1 MAVMILACVREA
13 FLLLLGA
20 GPDCITGPVTRI
32 NCDVYHGGHSQI
44 MAYLWRAFLL
54 YNSQRDHAQRTLM
67 GDKMFASDTN
77 INNSLI
83 CK

>member
-32 NCDVYHGGHSQI
+32 NCDVYHEGIHK
-44 MAYLWRAFLL
+44 LWPIYGVHFCCTIASV
-54 YNSQRDHAQRTLM
+54 NHALM

-77 INNSLI
+77 INNSLM